1 MKKEAKC
8 LVPFICCCI
17 CLVLFLPGIVSAAQE
32 MRTALVIGNGAYSS
46 GSLKNPVNDATDM
59 ATMLKNL
66 GFSVTLKKEA
76 TLQEMDE
83 AIEAFGNSLKRGGV
97 GLFYYAGHG
106 VQVNGTN
113 YLLPIGVK
121 INKETDV
128 KYQAVDANKILDE
141 MATANNGLNIII
153 LDACRDN
160 PFARSFRNAAR
171 GLAVVNSAPSG
182 TFISYSTSPGN
193 AARDGSGR
201 NSPYTSALLE
211 YLPVPGL
218 TISDVF
224 VNVRARVKKE
234 TGQVPWELS
243 SLEGRFYFKPQ
254 DSRQANLPDV
264 SPLASKTEVASKEKM
279 AFPLPDKP
287 SIAVLPFLN
296 MSEDP
301 KQEYFSD
308 GMTEDLITDLSKI
321 SGFMV
326 IARNSTFTYKGKPVK
341 VKQVAEELGVR
352 YVLEGSVRRAGD
364 VIRINAQ
371 LIDAVTGVHLWAE
384 RYDGTMNK
392 VFALQ
397 DEITRKIVST
407 LQVKLTGGEK
417 EQVGLRATD
426 NIEAYNALLEGLG
439 NFYRYTPDGT
449 AKAAALFKKSIELDP
464 NYGRAYAA
472 LAHVYYQATLFTALL
487 PALNMSWIEA
497 RLRLREYTQMALK
510 KPTPSAYNLSA
521 LSYLSRRQHKEAI
534 FEEERGLALDPNSRE
549 CLFNMGRVLYFA
561 GRPKEG
567 IEYINKSWRL
577 DPRNRLLYVVAI
589 GQAHFCMGETAKAAT
604 YMEQAVKLNPEAGL
618 TIPLAAFYAALGR
631 DQDARAMVEMRRKK
645 SGALP
650 DVGVVMF
657 GLPFMDR
664 AIVDRYAQGLLKA
677 GLAPARISGGY
688 FPASKEDQLTGEE
701 IKSLL
706 LGSKITGID
715 RDGQQWWVDREK
727 NGEFTWRGP
736 ALKDPVTQK
745 IISTPTLAGP
755 NSDRGKSRIEGDMI
769 CHQFE
774 KSYWGLEFCGTVFK
788 NPKGTN
794 ESKDDYF
801 FCNDIGFE
809 LFSLVR

>member
-1 MKKEAKC
+1 MKKETRF
-8 LVPFICCCI
+8 LVHLILCCM
-17 CLVLFLPGIVSAAQE
+17 LLTLSLPGIVTAAQE
-32 MRTALVIGNGAYSS
+32 LRTALVIGNSAYSS
-46 GSLKNPVNDATDM
+46 GPLKNPVNDATDM
-59 ATMLKNL
+59 AAMLKSL
-66 GFSVTLKKEA
+66 GFVVTLKKEA
-76 TLQEMDE
+76 TLKQMDE
-83 AIEAFGNSLKRGGV
+83 AIEAFGNSLKKGGV

-113 YLLPIGVK
+113 YLLPIGAK

-141 MATANNGLNIII
+141 MANANNGLNIII

-160 PFARSFRNAAR
+160 PFTRTFRSATR
-171 GLAVVNSAPSG
+171 GLAIVSSAPSG
-182 TFISYSTSPGN
+182 TFISYSTSPGSV
-193 AARDGSGR
+193 ARDGKAR
-201 NSPYTSALLE
+201 NSPYTAALLQYMQAPE
-211 YLPVPGL
+211 L

-224 VNVRARVKKE
+224 VNVRAKVKKE

-254 DSRQANLPDV
+254 DSRQTKLPDV
-264 SPLASKTEVASKEKM
+264 PPLATKIEVASQEKM

-352 YVLEGSVRRAGD
+352 YVLEGSVRRSGD

-371 LIDAVTGVHLWAE
+371 LIDASTGVHLWAE

-397 DEITRKIVST
+397 DEITRKIIST
-407 LQVKLTGGEK
+407 LQVQLTGSEK

-426 NIEAYNALLEGLG
+426 NIEAYNALLEGISH
-439 NFYRYTPDGT
+439 FFRYTPDGT

-472 LAHVYYQATLFTALL
+472 LAHVYYQATLFTPLL

-521 LSYLSRRQHKEAI
+521 LSYLSRRQHREAI
-534 FEEERGLALDPNSRE
+534 FEMERGLALDPNSRE

-577 DPRNRLLYVVAI
+577 DPRSRLLNLVAL
-589 GQAHFCMGETAKAAT
+589 GWAHFCMGETAEAASF
-604 YMEQAVKLNPEAGL
+604 YEQALKLQPEATS

-631 DQDARAMVEMRRKK
+631 DQDARSMIEMLRKK
-645 SGALP
+645 QGAVL
-650 DVGVVMF
+650 DVGASMF
-657 GLPFMDR
+657 GNSFMDR
-664 AIVDRYAQGLLKA
+664 AIIDRYAQGLLKA
-677 GLAPARISGGY
+677 GLAPGRISGGY
-688 FPASKEDQLTGEE
+688 FPASKDNQLTGEE

-706 LGSKITGID
+706 LGSRITGID
-715 RDGQQWWVDREK
+715 RDGQQWWIDREK

-736 ALKDPVTQK
+736 ALKDPLTQK
-745 IISTPTLAGP
+745 IISPPGVAGP
-755 NSDRGKSRIEGDMI
+755 YSDRGKSRIEGDMI
-769 CHQFE
+769 CQQFE
-774 KSYWGLEFCGTVFK
+774 KNYWGLEFCGTVFR

-794 ESKDDYF
+794 ESKDEYF

-809 LFSLVR
+809 PFSLVR